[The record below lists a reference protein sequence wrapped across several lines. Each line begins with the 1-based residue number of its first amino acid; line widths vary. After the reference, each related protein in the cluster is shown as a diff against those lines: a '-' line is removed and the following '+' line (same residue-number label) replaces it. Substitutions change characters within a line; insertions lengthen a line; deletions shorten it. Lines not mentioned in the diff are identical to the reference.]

1 MTKRIILR
9 QSLLSITL
17 FVILTTAARAQGQ
30 ADGLRV
36 DYTVKV
42 ANVEAHLFHVTADI
56 KNIKEPRLDL
66 SLPVWTPGWYTIENY
81 AKNILRFHITDGA
94 GNRLPHQM
102 TRKQTWRVETKGL
115 DRIKAE
121 FDYRADVLALN
132 QAKITRD
139 FAFFTGTQLFLMAEG
154 HRKSPSTVRF
164 DVPEGWKIVTA
175 LKETSDPMVY
185 SASDYDTLVDSTTEL
200 GNFDLTRFEFEGK
213 PHYFVATPAGTFSKE
228 KAERFTEI
236 LKKIAAAQRSIFD
249 ELPYEK
255 FVYYYF
261 FARPESNAGGALE
274 HANSFVAFA
283 PPGNVATPE
292 MLMGTAAHE
301 FFHVWNVKRIRPA
314 EMWPYDYSAENYTP
328 SLWVSEGFTNY
339 YTNVSLYRAGL
350 RTREQFLQ
358 GVSGA
363 ISGVEN
369 NRARD
374 YVSPA
379 DASTS
384 TWLGYDTPVAFGIS
398 YYTQGQ
404 NLGALLD
411 LSLIADTGGKHG
423 LDDLFRTLYKDF
435 YHKGK
440 GFTTEDLIAVIRGLT
455 KKDYTDFFRNY
466 IVGVNVPPY
475 DAILGRAG
483 YALEKTGDKD
493 ADLGFDYSV
502 TGDGNVEVTRVHPN
516 SGAVAAG
523 LVPGDVILKIDGKE
537 ISRANRPD
545 LKPDRNINLTI
556 KRGGQ
561 EKSIDMKVGSR
572 GVIGYKI
579 IELTQ
584 ATAEQLKVRER
595 WLQTTT
601 NSR

>member
-9 QSLLSITL
+9 HSLLSIAL
-17 FVILTTAARAQGQ
+17 FVMLTAAARAQGQ
-30 ADGLRV
+30 SDDLRI

-42 ANVEAHLFHVTADI
+42 ASVEARLFHVTAEI

-115 DRIKAE
+115 NRIKAE

-132 QAKITRD
+132 QAKIARD

-154 HRKSPSTVRF
+154 HRKNPSTVRF
-164 DVPEGWKIVTA
+164 DLPQGWKIVTA

-213 PHYFVATPAGTFSKE
+213 PHYFVATPAGAFSKE

-236 LKKIAAAQRSIFD
+236 LKKIAATQRAIFD

-283 PPGNVATPE
+283 PPGNIATPE

-314 EMWPYDYSAENYTP
+314 EMWPYDYSSENYTP

-358 GVSGA
+358 NVAGA

-369 NRARD
+369 NPARG
-374 YVSPA
+374 YISPA
-379 DASTS
+379 DASVS

-411 LSLIADTGGKHG
+411 LSLISDTGGKYG
-423 LDDLFRTLYKDF
+423 LDDVFRTLYKDF

-440 GFTTEDLIAVIRGLT
+440 GFSTEELIAVIRGLS

-466 IVGVNVPPY
+466 IQGVNVPPY

-483 YALEKTGDKD
+483 YRLEKTGDKD
-493 ADLGFDYSV
+493 VDLGFEYSV
-502 TGDGNVEVTRVHPN
+502 TGDGNVEVTRVYPN
-516 SGAVAAG
+516 SGAGAAG

-545 LKPDRNINLTI
+545 LKPDHNINLTI

-561 EKSIDMKVGSR
+561 EKSLDMKVGSR
-572 GVIGYKI
+572 GVVGYSI
-579 IELTQ
+579 AEVAQ
-584 ATAEQLKVRER
+584 PTADQLKVRER
-595 WLQTTT
+595 WLRTAQ
-601 NSR
+601 

>member
-1 MTKRIILR
+1 MPKRIILHHT
-9 QSLLSITL
+9 LLSITL
-17 FVILTTAARAQGQ
+17 FVMLAAAARAQGQ
-30 ADGLRV
+30 TDDIRI

-42 ANVEAHLFHVTADI
+42 ASVEARLFHVTADI
-56 KNIKEPRLDL
+56 KNIKAPRLDL

-81 AKNILRFHITDGA
+81 AKNILRFHITDGT
-94 GNRLPHQM
+94 GNRLAHHM
-102 TRKQTWRVETKGL
+102 TRNQTWRVETRGL
-115 DRIKAE
+115 NRIKAE

-132 QAKITRD
+132 QAKITQD

-154 HRKSPSTVRF
+154 HRKNPCTVRF
-164 DVPEGWKIVTA
+164 DVPQGWKIVTS
-175 LKETSDPMVY
+175 LKDSSDPLVY
-185 SASDYDTLVDSTTEL
+185 TASDYDTLVDSTTEL

-213 PHYFVATPAGTFSKE
+213 PHYFVATPAGAFSKE

-236 LKKIAAAQRSIFD
+236 LKKIAAAQRAIFAD
-249 ELPYEK
+249 LPYEK
-255 FVYYYF
+255 FVYFYF

-283 PPGNVATPE
+283 PPGNIATPE
-292 MLMGTAAHE
+292 MLMETAAHE

-314 EMWPYDYSAENYTP
+314 EMWPYDYSGENYSP
-328 SLWVSEGFTNY
+328 SLWLSEGFTNY

-369 NRARD
+369 NPARD
-374 YVSPA
+374 YISPA

-411 LSLIADTGGKHG
+411 LLLIADTGGKYG
-423 LDDLFRTLYKDF
+423 LDDVFRALYKDF

-440 GFTTEDLIAVIRGLT
+440 GFSTEDLIVVIQQLA

-466 IVGVNVPPY
+466 IQGVNVPPY

-483 YALEKTGDKD
+483 YRLEKAGEKED
-493 ADLGFDYSV
+493 DLGFEASFS
-502 TGDGNVEVTRVHPN
+502 GDGMAQVTRVSPN
-516 SGAVAAG
+516 SGAATAG
-523 LVPGDVILKIDGKE
+523 LLPGDVILKVDGKE
-537 ISRANRPD
+537 VGRANPPD
-545 LKPDRNINLTI
+545 VKPDQKINLTI
-556 KRGGQ
+556 RRGGQ
-561 EKSIDMKVGSR
+561 EKSVDMVVGSR
-572 GVIGYKI
+572 GVVSYGIA
-579 IELTQ
+579 EVAQ
-584 ATAEQLKVRER
+584 PTADLLKVRER
-595 WLQTTT
+595 WLRVTP
-601 NSR
+601 

>member
-9 QSLLSITL
+9 HSFLSIAF
-17 FVILTTAARAQGQ
+17 FVVLAASARAQGQ
-30 ADGLRV
+30 ADGLHI

-42 ANVEAHLFHVTADI
+42 ASVEARLFHVTADI
-56 KNIKEPRLDL
+56 KNIKETRLDL

-94 GNRLPHQM
+94 GNRLPHHM

-115 DRIKAE
+115 NRIKAE

-132 QAKITRD
+132 QAKIAQD

-154 HRKSPSTVRF
+154 HRNSPSTIRF
-164 DVPEGWKIVTA
+164 DVPQGWKVVTA

-213 PHYFVATPAGTFSKE
+213 PHYFVATPAGAFSKE

-249 ELPYEK
+249 DLPYEK
-255 FVYYYF
+255 FVYFYF
-261 FARPESNAGGALE
+261 FARAESNAGGALE

-283 PPGNVATPE
+283 PSGNIATPE

-314 EMWPYDYSAENYTP
+314 EMWPYDYSGENYTP

-358 GVSGA
+358 TVSIA

-369 NRARD
+369 NPARD

-411 LSLIADTGGKHG
+411 LSLIADTDGKHG
-423 LDDLFRTLYKDF
+423 LDDVFRTLYKDF
-435 YHKGK
+435 YRKGK
-440 GFTTEDLIAVIRGLT
+440 GFSTEDLIAVIQKLT

-466 IVGVNVPPY
+466 IRGVNVPPY

-483 YALEKTGDKD
+483 YRLEKGD
-493 ADLGFDYSV
+493 
-502 TGDGNVEVTRVHPN
+502 
-516 SGAVAAG
+516 AVAIA
-523 LVPGDVILKIDGKE
+523 
-537 ISRANRPD
+537 
-545 LKPDRNINLTI
+545 
-556 KRGGQ
+556 
-561 EKSIDMKVGSR
+561 GSR
-572 GVIGYKI
+572 GIVTYSIV
-579 IELTQ
+579 EVAQ
-584 ATAEQLKVRER
+584 PTADQLKVRER
-595 WLQTTT
+595 WLRATP
-601 NSR
+601 